1 LFQQLKIGDYIMA
14 VRCNSA
20 KTAEVVS
27 ISLDRNKYPIAFE
40 NRVKS
45 LMDSGLDRADA
56 ERVASERIALEILY
70 DPDCGLF
77 ALESEAIDSITE
89 FFNPYTGESIEVED

>member
-1 LFQQLKIGDYIMA
+1 MA

-20 KTAEVVS
+20 ETAEVII
-27 ISLDRNKYPIAFE
+27 ISLDRNKYPNAFE

-56 ERVASERIALEILY
+56 EKYASDPIALEILY

-77 ALESEAIDSITE
+77 GLEAEAVDCLFE
-89 FFNPYTGESIEVED
+89 FFNPYTGESIEVEYGK

>member
-1 LFQQLKIGDYIMA
+1 MA

-20 KTAEVVS
+20 ETAEVVS
-27 ISLDRNKYPIAFE
+27 IRLDRNKYPIAFE

-45 LMDSGLDRADA
+45 NMDSGLDRADA
-56 ERVASERIALEILY
+56 EKAASEPIVLEIFY

>member
-1 LFQQLKIGDYIMA
+1 MA
-14 VRCNSA
+14 VICNSA
-20 KTAEVVS
+20 KNAEIVR

-45 LMDSGLDRADA
+45 LMDSGLDRADS
-56 ERVASERIALEILY
+56 EKSASKPIVLEILY

>member
-1 LFQQLKIGDYIMA
+1 MA

-20 KTAEVVS
+20 ENAETVF
-27 ISLDRNKYPIAFE
+27 ISFDKHTHPIAFE

-56 ERVASERIALEILY
+56 EKAASEPIVLEILY

-77 ALESEAIDSITE
+77 GLESEAVDCLFE
-89 FFNPYTGESIEVED
+89 FFNPYTGESIEVEY

>member
-1 LFQQLKIGDYIMA
+1 MA

-20 KTAEVVS
+20 KNAEIVR

-45 LMDSGLDRADA
+45 LMDSGLDREDA
-56 ERVASERIALEILY
+56 EKSASETIVLEILY

>member
-1 LFQQLKIGDYIMA
+1 MA
-14 VRCNSA
+14 VRCN
-20 KTAEVVS
+20 TAENAEIVS
-27 ISLDRNKYPIAFE
+27 ISLYRNKYPIAFE

-45 LMDSGLDRADA
+45 LMDSGLNREHA
-56 ERVASERIALEILY
+56 EERASEPIVLEILY

>member
-1 LFQQLKIGDYIMA
+1 MA

-20 KTAEVVS
+20 ENAENVF
-27 ISLDRNKYPIAFE
+27 ISFDKHTHPIAFR

-56 ERVASERIALEILY
+56 EKCASEPIELEILY

-77 ALESEAIDSITE
+77 GLETEAVESITE

>member
-1 LFQQLKIGDYIMA
+1 MA

-20 KTAEVVS
+20 ENAENVF
-27 ISLDRNKYPIAFE
+27 ISFDKHTHPIAFR

-56 ERVASERIALEILY
+56 EKCASEPIELEIFY

-77 ALESEAIDSITE
+77 GLETEAVESITE